1 MGWDH
6 VNPAQSRTINYN
18 YCICPSPGVASA
30 CYIKLTN
37 VHYTDDIPQY
47 NCSPLKRFDL
57 QMHFNYIKRIL
68 WLLWALVQY
77 IAPLN
82 HNCTFCRVYN
92 DAFKKSTFFVSIH
105 RALVWLAVLVA
116 AELCI
121 APLAFGLSLHTFH
134 DLAWSNTNLV
144 CNYNHI
150 FALQRRWWC
159 QRVI

>member
-1 MGWDH
+1 MY
-6 VNPAQSRTINYN
+6 TT
-18 YCICPSPGVASA
+18 
-30 CYIKLTN
+30 YI
-37 VHYTDDIPQY
+37 DDIPQY

-116 AELCI
+116 ARSFVLH
-121 APLAFGLSLHTFH
+121 LSH
-134 DLAWSNTNLV
+134 LAWACTRSMTWLDPTPTS
-144 CNYNHI
+144 Y
-150 FALQRRWWC
+150 
-159 QRVI
+159 VITTTFLHYSGGGGRANELFSSKDSLCLLLTIPFS